1 VNTAHNPGSSGN
13 THPVLSRNRLTFN
26 EQLRLFGPT
35 VQGRPSETSVGPWAV
50 AALALAILPWAAIAW
65 GIWMLT

>member
-1 VNTAHNPGSSGN
+1 VNTAHNPASPGN
-13 THPVLSRNRLTFN
+13 RHPMLNRNRLTLN

-35 VQGRPSETSVGPWAV
+35 VHGRPSETSVNAWAV
-50 AALALAILPWAAIAW
+50 AALAVAILPWAVIAW